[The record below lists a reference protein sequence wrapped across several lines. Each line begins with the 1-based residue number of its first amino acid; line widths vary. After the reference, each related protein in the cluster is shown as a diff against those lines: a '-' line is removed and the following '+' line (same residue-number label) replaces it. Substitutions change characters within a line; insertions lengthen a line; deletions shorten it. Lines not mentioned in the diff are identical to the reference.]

1 MQAPR
6 FLKTLTLLVF
16 FSLFAHFSTAQAND
30 VSVAPITTLDASDV
44 VTEPL
49 FPSDSLNQDLDI
61 FTLTTVPDGATKDL
75 WDRIRKGFAIPD
87 LNNPLVATHSTW
99 YSARPEY
106 MQRTSQRASRYLFH
120 VLQELEK
127 RKMPTELAL
136 LPFIESSFNPQAYSR
151 AKAAGMWQF
160 IPSTGR
166 DYNLKQNVFRDGYP
180 QEYITKTTGIDYKEY
195 AEKLSHIH
203 QEKFL

>member
-6 FLKTLTLLVF
+6 FLKSLTLLVF
-16 FSLFAHFSTAQAND
+16 ISLFAHFSTAQAND
-30 VSVAPITTLDASDV
+30 VSVAPLNAQDTLDV
-44 VTEPL
+44 VIEPL

-61 FTLTTVPDGATKDL
+61 FTLTTAPDGATKDL

-127 RKMPTELAL
+127 RQMPTELAL

-166 DYNLKQNVFRDGYP
+166 DYNLKQNVI
-180 QEYITKTTGIDYKEY
+180 EV
-195 AEKLSHIH
+195 
-203 QEKFL
+203 KFKIQICNRYL

>member
-30 VSVAPITTLDASDV
+30 VSVAPLNAQDTLDV
-44 VTEPL
+44 VIEPL

-61 FTLTTVPDGATKDL
+61 FTLTTAPDGATKDL

-106 MQRTSQRASRYLFH
+106 MQRT
-120 VLQELEK
+120 
-127 RKMPTELAL
+127 
-136 LPFIESSFNPQAYSR
+136 
-151 AKAAGMWQF
+151 
-160 IPSTGR
+160 
-166 DYNLKQNVFRDGYP
+166 
-180 QEYITKTTGIDYKEY
+180 
-195 AEKLSHIH
+195 
-203 QEKFL
+203 